1 MITVEHLTKCYGDF
15 MAVSDLSFEIE
26 EGHVYGFL
34 GPNGA
39 GKSTTMNIMTGC
51 LSATDGIVRIDGHDI
66 FEEPQ
71 KAKKLMGYLPE
82 QPPLYMN
89 ETPVEYLKFVGA
101 AKGLKGMELAQ
112 QVEEVIDQTKIGSV
126 RNRLISALSKGYKQR
141 VGIAQALLGNPEVI
155 ILDEPTVG
163 LDPIQI
169 IEIRDLIRQL
179 GESHTVILSS
189 HILSEVQAICQKV
202 LIIAKGRLVAFDAP
216 ENLEKLMLASND
228 IDFTVEALSEEA
240 EEILENLGGYGGYT
254 IDEVEMG
261 LLKIHVKADTDDIRS
276 VCRKLFFA
284 FAEKQ
289 KAIVEMASKK
299 VNLEDVFIELTESDV
314 SGGLAVADKSD
325 AVDEMDA
332 GSLYGAMDISDKVD
346 AEDALKESEV
356 EKV

>member
-1 MITVEHLTKCYGDF
+1 MITIEHLTKYYGDF
-15 MAVSDLSFEIE
+15 IAVNDLSFEIE

-51 LSATDGIVRIDGHDI
+51 LSATDGTVKIDGHDI

-71 KAKKLMGYLPE
+71 MAKKLIGYLPE

-101 AKGLKGMELAQ
+101 AKGLKRMELAQ
-112 QVEEVIDQTKIGSV
+112 QVEEVIEQTKIGNV
-126 RNRLISALSKGYKQR
+126 RNKLIQALSKGYRQR
-141 VGIAQALLGNPEVI
+141 VGIAQALLGSPKVI

-169 IEIRDLIRQL
+169 VEIRDLIKQL

-189 HILSEVQAICQKV
+189 HILSEVQAICEKV

-216 ENLEKLMLASND
+216 NNLEKLMMSSNG
-228 IDFTVEALSEEA
+228 IDFTAEALQEEA
-240 EEILENLGGYGGYT
+240 EAIMEELAIYEEYT
-254 IDEVEMG
+254 LDEVETG
-261 LLKIHVKADTDDIRS
+261 LVKVHMKANMDDLRT
-276 VCRKLFFA
+276 VCRQLFFA

-289 KAIVEMASKK
+289 KAVIEMSAKK
-299 VNLEDVFIELTESDV
+299 ANLEDVFIELTEGDV
-314 SGGLAVADKSD
+314 CSEAAS
-325 AVDEMDA
+325 
-332 GSLYGAMDISDKVD
+332 
-346 AEDALKESEV
+346 EDAPEESEV
-356 EKV
+356 EKG

>member
-15 MAVSDLSFEIE
+15 MAVDDLSFEIE

-51 LSATDGIVRIDGHDI
+51 LSATDGTVRIDGYDI

-71 KAKKLMGYLPE
+71 MAKRRMGYLPE

-126 RNRLISALSKGYKQR
+126 RNKLISALSKGYKQR
-141 VGIAQALLGNPEVI
+141 VGIAQALLGNPKVI
-155 ILDEPTVG
+155 VLDEPTVG

-189 HILSEVQAICQKV
+189 HILSEVQAICEKV

-216 ENLEKLMLASND
+216 ENLEKLRQSSNG
-228 IDFTVEALSEEA
+228 IDFTVEALPKEA
-240 EEILENLGGYGGYT
+240 AEILEKLTLYEEYT
-254 IDEVEMG
+254 LDEAETG
-261 LLKIHVKADTDDIRS
+261 LLKIHVKADTDDVRS
-276 VCRKLFFA
+276 VCRQLFFA
-284 FAEKQ
+284 FAQKQ
-289 KAIVEMASKK
+289 KAIVEMAAKK
-299 VNLEDVFIELTESDV
+299 ANLEDVFIELTEGDV
-314 SGGLAVADKSD
+314 SGGSAVTG
-325 AVDEMDA
+325 ET
-332 GSLYGAMDISDKVD
+332 L
-346 AEDALKESEV
+346 EESEV
-356 EKV
+356 EKE

>member
-1 MITVEHLTKCYGDF
+1 MIEVTNLTKRYGDHV
-15 MAVSDLSFEIE
+15 AIDNLSFRVEKGQI
-26 EGHVYGFL
+26 YGFL

-51 LSATDGIVRIDGHDI
+51 LSPTDGIVRIDGHDI

-112 QVEEVIDQTKIGSV
+112 QVEEVIGQTKIGSV

-216 ENLEKLMLASND
+216 ENLEKLMLASNG

-240 EEILENLGGYGGYT
+240 EEILEKLGGYEEYT

-276 VCRKLFFA
+276 VCRQLFFA

-289 KAIVEMASKK
+289 KAIVEMVSKK
-299 VNLEDVFIELTESDV
+299 VNLEDVFIELTEGDV
-314 SGGLAVADKSD
+314 SDGLAVIDESD
-325 AVDEMDA
+325 ADDEMDD